1 MHHKHSFSIQL
12 HQNLMKGLISQ
23 STLMG
28 RNHRKLVGQSKATKV
43 DMATQRATCLCS
55 RGTTISYCGMSQL
68 PEIQFNKLYF
78 YMS

>member
-1 MHHKHSFSIQL
+1 MHHYHSLSIQL

-43 DMATQRATCLCS
+43 DKATQRGVAQRGCLCS
-55 RGTTISYCGMSQL
+55 GGTTISYCGMSQL
-68 PEIQFNKLYF
+68 C
-78 YMS
+78 